1 VVLTKY
7 IFNMLVNEKIGDCTI
22 MKQELILPFE
32 SNPINQMYHY
42 MAFPCGVIQAN
53 AQTDITPW
61 LCGRYI
67 NIQYIFTDPDKTFRF
82 DTQDDWG
89 LDDGI
94 AFRQTLH
101 LDKDMYLACE
111 VEWITLLKKVLGCG
125 CYVKGTYNEEY
136 IPGKAAYHKKY
147 HLHDFFLIGYN
158 ETKEVFYSVGYLDN
172 GFFQQYEIPYSNLI
186 ESLKTLKLPYTL
198 FFFWKYNENADFSFN
213 IFKVAYELRHY
224 INSTTSSLYYH
235 GDRAFGMKAQTEL
248 KKNLTVVSHE
258 RENLD
263 VRFTRG
269 LMEHKYYMSIR
280 MKYLQDNCLIQDESI
295 PQIADSIYKS
305 AERIHMLGIKYNITH
320 RQSILDSIGE
330 IMDEIISL
338 EKDYLSDVVAQLLE
352 YTREVRSYEW
362 YNN

>member
-1 VVLTKY
+1 
-7 IFNMLVNEKIGDCTI
+7 

-101 LDKDMYLACE
+101 LDKDMYLTCE
-111 VEWITLLKKVLGCG
+111 MEWISLLKKVLGCG
-125 CYVKGTYNEEY
+125 CYVKGTYNEEH
-136 IPGKAAYHKKY
+136 IPGKAAYLRKY
-147 HLHDFFLIGYN
+147 HLHDFFLIGYSD
-158 ETKEVFYSVGYLDN
+158 TSEVFYSVGYLGN
-172 GFFQQYEIPYSNLI
+172 GFFQRYEIPYSNLI

-213 IFKVAYELRHY
+213 IFKVAYELRH
-224 INSTTSSLYYH
+224 
-235 GDRAFGMKAQTEL
+235 
-248 KKNLTVVSHE
+248 
-258 RENLD
+258 
-263 VRFTRG
+263 
-269 LMEHKYYMSIR
+269 
-280 MKYLQDNCLIQDESI
+280 
-295 PQIADSIYKS
+295 
-305 AERIHMLGIKYNITH
+305 
-320 RQSILDSIGE
+320 
-330 IMDEIISL
+330 
-338 EKDYLSDVVAQLLE
+338 
-352 YTREVRSYEW
+352 
-362 YNN
+362 